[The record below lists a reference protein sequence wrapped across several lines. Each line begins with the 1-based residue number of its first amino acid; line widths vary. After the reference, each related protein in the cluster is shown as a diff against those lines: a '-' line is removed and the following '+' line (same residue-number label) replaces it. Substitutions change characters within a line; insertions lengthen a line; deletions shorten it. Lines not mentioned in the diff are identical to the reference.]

1 GPALPLCFGDVLDVF
16 YVRSSLSEDVV
27 KIVADAD
34 EGEAFVEKFGDSGG
48 SEEEEAEDDTVFARS
63 GNELFGGGAE
73 LGRGV
78 HVRELVLFIQAHGHA
93 EIILAEE
100 EDIDAGNS
108 GDFVDVLDAV
118 RRFDLE
124 SKHDVCVGPAGIAKE
139 TLSIHA
145 ALREVD
151 GAGTGGGIAPASDCG
166 ASLVGTVDVG
176 DENAIGAEVKRLLDA
191 RTVAVAAHAD
201 EGLCADIGDATKHG
215 RKFFVSHRPV
225 LGVDEQPIVTAV
237 RQLLRDSGG
246 MRVQEDAEFGSSSA
260 QLFFEFGA
268 CEATSGHETCS
279 L

>member
-1 GPALPLCFGDVLDVF
+1 VRLDQRRNRNWASDFRSEEGGGAAGPALPLCFGDVLDVF
-16 YVRSSLSEDVV
+16 YVRSSLREDVV

-34 EGEAFVEKFGDSGG
+34 EGEAFVEKFADAGG

-93 EIILAEE
+93 EIVLAEE

-118 RRFDLE
+118 RGFDLE
-124 SKHDVCVGPAGIAKE
+124 SNDDVGVGAAGIAKE

-145 ALREVD
+145 ALWEVD

-176 DENAIGAEVKRLLDA
+176 DENAIGAEVSD
-191 RTVAVAAHAD
+191 
-201 EGLCADIGDATKHG
+201 CWMPG
-215 RKFFVSHRPV
+215 R
-225 LGVDEQPIVTAV
+225 
-237 RQLLRDSGG
+237 
-246 MRVQEDAEFGSSSA
+246 
-260 QLFFEFGA
+260 
-268 CEATSGHETCS
+268 S